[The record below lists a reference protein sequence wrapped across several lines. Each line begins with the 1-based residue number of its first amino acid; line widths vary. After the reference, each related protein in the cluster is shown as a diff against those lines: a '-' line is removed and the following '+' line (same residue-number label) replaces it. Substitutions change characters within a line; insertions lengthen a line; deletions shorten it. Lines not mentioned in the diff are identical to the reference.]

1 MEPAAPLALIDAWL
15 DRDIRV
21 DLEER
26 LWRPI
31 GDQATLEVMLDD
43 PAFLADPGHHPA
55 MFADHGIVH
64 ARDVALGVI
73 RLEDV
78 MDGMLLPG
86 RPPARRAFVTA
97 LGVATAYLHDT
108 GMVDMTRSGRRLHGD
123 PGGPGRVRARRRRAR
138 AAPASNPGRSA
149 SGWTRS
155 TPRRRSPSRS
165 SSWSASC

>member
-1 MEPAAPLALIDAWL
+1 MASDRRAGDA
-15 DRDIRV
+15 RGHAR
-21 DLEER
+21 
-26 LWRPI
+26 RPGVPRRPRAI
-31 GDQATLEVMLDD
+31 TRRCSRTTA
-43 PAFLADPGHHPA
+43 
-55 MFADHGIVH
+55 IVH

-73 RLEDV
+73 RLVDV
-78 MDGMLLPG
+78 VDGMLLPG

-108 GMVDMTRSGRRLHGD
+108 GMVDMTRSGRRLH
-123 PGGPGRVRARRRRAR
+123 AIR
-138 AAPASNPGRSA
+138 AAQAAFGPDVDGLVAAPRSNPGRSA

>member
-31 GDQATLEVMLDD
+31 GEQATLEVLRDD

-64 ARDVALGVI
+64 ARDVALGVV
-73 RLEDV
+73 RLA
-78 MDGMLLPG
+78 MSSTACSCPAG
-86 RPPARRAFVTA
+86 RPRRRAFVTA
-97 LGVATAYLHDT
+97 LGVATAYLHDI
-108 GMVDMTRSGRRLHGD
+108 GMVDMTRSGRRLH
-123 PGGPGRVRARRRRAR
+123 AIR
-138 AAPASNPGRSA
+138 AAQDAFGPDVDGLVRHLLEPGRSA

-155 TPRRRSPSRS
+155 RRRRRSPSRS
-165 SSWSASC
+165 SSSSGSC